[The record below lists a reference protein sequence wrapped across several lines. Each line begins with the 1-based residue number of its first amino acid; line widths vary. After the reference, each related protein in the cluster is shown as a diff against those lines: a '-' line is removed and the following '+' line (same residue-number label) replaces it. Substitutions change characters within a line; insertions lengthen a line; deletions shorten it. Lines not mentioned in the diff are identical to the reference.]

1 MREIRKPFLTAVLPS
16 MLAFAFSGIYAI
28 VDGLFVGRNVGDI
41 GLAAINVS
49 YPIAALIQAIGTG
62 IGMGGAIQ
70 AAIAAGR
77 DDEKAQRD
85 FLKGTAALLLLA
97 CILATGLLFFTRV
110 GLLRLFGAQGELLAY
125 ADSYIRIIVLGAAC
139 QILGTGL
146 VPLIRNHD
154 GALAAM
160 AAMMAGFFTNLLL
173 DWMFVS
179 IFGWGVAGAAVA
191 TVAGQ
196 AVTMVCCL
204 IFLACKRLY
213 GAIKKGN
220 LRVGAGKLKRILV
233 TGLSPFGLTLSPNLV
248 IVILNRGAVVFGG
261 EQAVSCYAVVSYMI
275 CVAQLLLQGVGDGC
289 QPLLSRYYGAGDR
302 ARMRA
307 VRRLAYGF
315 AFGTAGVCILL
326 LFILRRQ
333 LPRLFGASPET
344 VEAVARTLPIFLA
357 GLVFAPF
364 LRITTSCFYAEERN
378 GFAYAL
384 IYGEP
389 FLLAVLVAFALP
401 WMLGVWGVWTAVPVT
416 QGSLFLAGLWLF
428 RRAELEAKPA
438 EHCAALDI
446 QAYGRERS

>member
-1 MREIRKPFLTAVLPS
+1 M
-16 MLAFAFSGIYAI
+16 
-28 VDGLFVGRNVGDI
+28 
-41 GLAAINVS
+41 
-49 YPIAALIQAIGTG
+49 
-62 IGMGGAIQ
+62 
-70 AAIAAGR
+70 
-77 DDEKAQRD
+77 
-85 FLKGTAALLLLA
+85 
-97 CILATGLLFFTRV
+97 
-110 GLLRLFGAQGELLAY
+110 
-125 ADSYIRIIVLGAAC
+125 
-139 QILGTGL
+139 
-146 VPLIRNHD
+146 
-154 GALAAM
+154 
-160 AAMMAGFFTNLLL
+160 
-173 DWMFVS
+173 
-179 IFGWGVAGAAVA
+179 
-191 TVAGQ
+191 
-196 AVTMVCCL
+196 
-204 IFLACKRLY
+204 
-213 GAIKKGN
+213 
-220 LRVGAGKLKRILV
+220 
-233 TGLSPFGLTLSPNLV
+233 
-248 IVILNRGAVVFGG
+248 
-261 EQAVSCYAVVSYMI
+261 
-275 CVAQLLLQGVGDGC
+275 AQLLLQGVGDGC

-302 ARMRA
+302 VRMRA

-357 GLVFAPF
+357 GLVFAAF

-416 QGSLFLAGLWLF
+416 QGILFLAGLWLF